1 MAKLFLIL
9 LVLYVQQP
17 KNRISVAFQCFNS
30 FTLLHNFFK
39 FFWLSMLTKT
49 HIEKCMKAF
58 NMILKRSEFYPDPNK
73 PTCFPLFFLRFVQ
86 LLFFNN
92 LLRFSQQW
100 KNMGV
105 KFGRLHQQPFELKL
119 INANRAL
126 LEVQVIMFS
135 SAADHSTESFFVYFA
150 IVPIYLYIILMQTS
164 FDQY

>member
-1 MAKLFLIL
+1 MYNNQKIEFLL
-9 LVLYVQQP
+9 LSSASTLSHSC
-17 KNRISVAFQCFNS
+17 IIFLNS
-30 FTLLHNFFK
+30 SGYPCWQRHTLRNVRKHL
-39 FFWLSMLTKT
+39 
-49 HIEKCMKAF
+49 
-58 NMILKRSEFYPDPNK
+58 ILKRSEFYPDPNK